1 MRILYDTGIFLYHL
15 MVSFLAPLNLKASQF
30 RRGRKDWRRRL
41 ASSVQPGSRYIWFHC
56 ASLGEFEQ
64 GRPVMEALR
73 REFPSFSIVLSFF
86 SPSGYEIRKNY
97 SGADVICYLPADTRR
112 NASDFIEI
120 IRPEKV
126 FFVKYEFW
134 FHFADQLGKRN
145 IPLYL
150 ISGIFRKEQRF
161 FSQSFWGKWFRK
173 TLVNFTHFFLQDEES
188 ARLLAG
194 IGFTN
199 STISGDT
206 RFDRVATI
214 TNSSQLFPVV
224 DKFKGESPLLI
235 AGSIWEPDEKLLVP
249 IINEAHGKKFILV
262 PHEISA
268 PHIDRLIRLLKKP
281 AVLFSR
287 IREEEIDRYEVIIVD
302 AVGFLSSLYR
312 YGTIAYI
319 GGGFGAGIHNILEA
333 ATFGLPVIFGP
344 RYGKFR
350 EACQLVEK
358 GGAFPVTSAEELE
371 KSLEWLWN
379 HPAELE
385 KASLTAAQY
394 VKNNLGATTVILE
407 NTFEKS

>member
-15 MVSFLAPLNLKASQF
+15 LVRFLAPINLKAAQF
-30 RRGRKDWRRRL
+30 RKGRKDWRSRL
-41 ASSVQPGSRYIWFHC
+41 TNSVQPGSRNIWFHC

-73 REFPSFSIVLSFF
+73 REFPSFSIVLSFY

-97 SGADVICYLPADTRR
+97 PGADVICYLPADTRR

-120 IRPEKV
+120 VRPEKV

-134 FHFADQLGKRN
+134 FHFTDQLGKRN
-145 IPLYL
+145 IPFYL

-161 FSQSFWGKWFRK
+161 FSPMFWGRWFRK
-173 TLVNFTHFFLQDEES
+173 TLANFTHFFLQDEES

-199 STISGDT
+199 STIAGDT
-206 RFDRVATI
+206 RFDRVASI
-214 TNSSQLFPVV
+214 TKSSQLFPVV
-224 DKFKGESPLLI
+224 DKFKGGSPLLI
-235 AGSIWEPDEKLLVP
+235 AGSTWEPDEKLLVP
-249 IINEAHGKKFILV
+249 TINQSHGKKFILV

-268 PHIDRLIRLLKKP
+268 PHIDRLIRMLKKP
-281 AVLFSR
+281 VVLFSD
-287 IREEEIDRYEVIIVD
+287 IREEDIDQVEVIIVD

-333 ATFGLPVIFGP
+333 ATFGLPVFFGP

-350 EACQLVEK
+350 EARQLVEK

-371 KSLEWLWN
+371 ESLDRLWN
-379 HPAELE
+379 HPAELK
-385 KASLTAAQY
+385 KASLTAAEY
-394 VKNNLGATTVILE
+394 VKNNLGATTVILQ
-407 NTFEKS
+407 NTFIKS